1 MNDYLKPLAITCLL
15 AAAFPAIA
23 QDTTE
28 QPAEEEAPA
37 AEASEADDPA
47 AGLDMGQEVGTENGP
62 QLYVRETSGDW
73 EVRCVRTEETE
84 KDPCQINQTLKAAE
98 GNPVAEVS
106 MFPLP
111 ENAQAAAGATIA
123 VPLMT
128 LLTEQLTLK
137 IDGGA
142 AKRYNFTWCD
152 QEGCYARVG
161 LSADD
166 VAAFKRGNAATV
178 SIVPVAAPDQRVEV
192 PMSLTGFTAAFDS
205 LTPN

>member
-15 AAAFPAIA
+15 TAAFPAMA
-23 QDTTE
+23 QDSTE

-37 AEASEADDPA
+37 AEAEDPA
-47 AGLDMGQEVGTENGP
+47 AGLDMGQEVGSESGP

-84 KDPCQINQTLKAAE
+84 KDPCQINQTLTE
-98 GNPVAEVS
+98 PGGNDVAEVS

-128 LLTEQLTLK
+128 LLTEQLTVK

-152 QEGCYARVG
+152 REGCYARIG
-161 LSADD
+161 FSADD
-166 VAAFKRGNAATV
+166 VAAFKRGSNATV

-192 PMSLTGFTAAFDS
+192 TMSLTGFTAAFDS
-205 LTPN
+205 LVPN